1 MLYGCVCATV
11 AAEKSLLYLQPLSAL
26 LSPSH
31 LEGSSYFEC
40 RQAGRQGRHRI
51 GLDWIEDSGAKVS
64 TVLAP
69 VWKHL
74 KLQIQ
79 KREIKLALSL
89 FLYLVLLF
97 FIEVEKEEKEEEEE
111 EEEEEEREEA
121 HVCIHKIAKR
131 EREATNGFFSPSPSP
146 SSPSSVGIASL
157 LSWSAWRTHHY
168 RLLLAVQWSLPY
180 IPHFFLFFPPITHCR
195 LLL

>member
-1 MLYGCVCATV
+1 M
-11 AAEKSLLYLQPLSAL
+11 
-26 LSPSH
+26 
-31 LEGSSYFEC
+31 
-40 RQAGRQGRHRI
+40 
-51 GLDWIEDSGAKVS
+51 DWIEDSGAKVS

-97 FIEVEKEEKEEEEE
+97 FIEVEKEEEQ

-131 EREATNGFFSPSPSP
+131 EREATNGFFSPSPSTSP
-146 SSPSSVGIASL
+146 SSSVGIASL

-168 RLLLAVQWSLPY
+168 RLLLAV
-180 IPHFFLFFPPITHCR
+180 
-195 LLL
+195 